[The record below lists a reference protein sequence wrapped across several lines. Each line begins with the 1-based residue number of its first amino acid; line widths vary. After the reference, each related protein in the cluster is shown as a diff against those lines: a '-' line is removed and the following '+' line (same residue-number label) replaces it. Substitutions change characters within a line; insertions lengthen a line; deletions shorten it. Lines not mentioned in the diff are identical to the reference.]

1 MKRIM
6 IIGSPGSGKSTFSRE
21 LAELT
26 GLPLI
31 HLDKLFW
38 RPGWVHCSREE
49 FDRLLLT
56 ELEKESW
63 IIDGN
68 YSRTVELRLK
78 YADTVIFFDYPR
90 TVCLWRVIKRV
101 FGSRGKVRPDM
112 GEGCPERLD
121 FEFLKYVWNF
131 NKTEL
136 PETLKKLES
145 DHNAEVIKIS
155 NKKEF
160 EKLKIK
166 ITEMFE
172 NDRNT

>member
-1 MKRIM
+1 MKKIM
-6 IIGSPGSGKSTFSRE
+6 VIGSPGSGKSTFSRE
-21 LAELT
+21 LAEIT

-49 FDRLLLT
+49 FDRLLT
-56 ELEKESW
+56 AELEKDRW

-68 YSRTVELRLK
+68 YSRTIELRLK

-90 TVCLWRVIKRV
+90 RVCLWRVIKRIL
-101 FGSRGKVRPDM
+101 GGRGNVRPDM

-136 PETLKKLES
+136 PETLKKLE
-145 DHNAEVIKIS
+145 DKQNIEIIRIRNKQQFKELKVKIR
-155 NKKEF
+155 
-160 EKLKIK
+160 
-166 ITEMFE
+166 EM
-172 NDRNT
+172 R